1 MSKASGLLKASK
13 LALTHG
19 YWQIRCD
26 QKALT
31 PVPWNFLKQ
40 ILGSKEKQASRKMNM
55 QQDKD
60 KGRFMPKTK
69 GDSCPKW
76 REIHKRNEGRF
87 IHEMRDNSYTKRR
100 EIHARRENS
109 YMKRRESESR
119 GREWVLISLF
129 WLYRRSFYISI
140 IHGVISLPSDPTSG
154 ISEFTRTRFPSQET
168 LVNSAYSDLI

>member
-1 MSKASGLLKASK
+1 MINGGADGLSPPQQEKVFLMSKASGLLKASK

-69 GDSCPKW
+69 GDS
-76 REIHKRNEGRF
+76 
-87 IHEMRDNSYTKRR
+87 
-100 EIHARRENS
+100 
-109 YMKRRESESR
+109 
-119 GREWVLISLF
+119 
-129 WLYRRSFYISI
+129 
-140 IHGVISLPSDPTSG
+140 
-154 ISEFTRTRFPSQET
+154 
-168 LVNSAYSDLI
+168 

>member
-40 ILGSKEKQASRKMNM
+40 ILGSKEKQANRKMNM
-55 QQDKD
+55 QQDKN
-60 KGRFMPKTK
+60 KGRFMPQTK

-87 IHEMRDNSYTKRR
+87 IHKTK
-100 EIHARRENS
+100 EIHARNKGKVSQRDE
-109 YMKRRESESR
+109 R
-119 GREWVLISLF
+119 GC
-129 WLYRRSFYISI
+129 WL
-140 IHGVISLPSDPTSG
+140 V
-154 ISEFTRTRFPSQET
+154 
-168 LVNSAYSDLI
+168 YSDFRDGRFLSASCTVWSHCLRIPQAESQNSLEHVFPPRRPWLTLLTQTLFKTYSSCR